1 MQESSQ
7 MEGEMYHHRD
17 KFNLDSDRAEIF
29 RDVAQVGIVLEHDNN
44 YI

>member
-17 KFNLDSDRAEIF
+17 KYNLDSDRAEIF
-29 RDVAQVGIVLEHDNN
+29 RDVAKDIVLGHDNN